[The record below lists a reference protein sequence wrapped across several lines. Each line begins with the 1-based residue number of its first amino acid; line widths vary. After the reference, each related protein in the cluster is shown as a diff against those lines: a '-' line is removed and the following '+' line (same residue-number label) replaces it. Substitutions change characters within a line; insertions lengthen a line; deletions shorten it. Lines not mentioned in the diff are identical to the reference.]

1 MRRGGSGCASKL
13 CGGPECDCG
22 SYLQDNF
29 DPLLRLLSAA
39 VPGPVHHYAFCV
51 NHGNCGALFRPES
64 SHFAHFTTN
73 MTTGIITSTLT
84 FAHLLIDFIAIFTT
98 ASSSLQGHGHG
109 NPSRFKLPRGTRIN
123 TSSAKHVFTVVARD
137 YVAQPAY
144 SLLV

>member
-29 DPLLRLLSAA
+29 EPLLRLLSAA

-64 SHFAHFTTN
+64 SHFADLTTN
-73 MTTGIITSTLT
+73 ITTCIITSTCPL
-84 FAHLLIDFIAIFTT
+84 
-98 ASSSLQGHGHG
+98 ASSLFLLRLRHRCRVMGTGILRVSNFREGRASTQAALSIFLQ
-109 NPSRFKLPRGTRIN
+109 
-123 TSSAKHVFTVVARD
+123 
-137 YVAQPAY
+137 
-144 SLLV
+144 